1 MVPYMLCEVC
11 GCKGNVFEE
20 THQTF
25 VQKRISDIKK
35 EIGQIVEKEKDD
47 NKFVQRREIR
57 TTKCRKI
64 FISVYGC
71 CNFAAKSLT
80 NLNDMDIIEEAFR
93 MHRQQLV
100 NYVNKRVDDYDL
112 AEDIVQDAFVR
123 LLGMEV
129 GVREE
134 SIKPLLFTTC
144 QHLIFDYLRR
154 KKVAET
160 VYQYMYTCES
170 HAVETSEAILYAQ
183 ELSTEEERVV
193 SAMPWK
199 RQQVYRLSRF
209 EGQSIGEI
217 AASMGVAHKTVE
229 VHLFVGRK
237 EVREQLRAYA
247 S

>member
-1 MVPYMLCEVC
+1 
-11 GCKGNVFEE
+11 
-20 THQTF
+20 
-25 VQKRISDIKK
+25 
-35 EIGQIVEKEKDD
+35 
-47 NKFVQRREIR
+47 
-57 TTKCRKI
+57 
-64 FISVYGC
+64 
-71 CNFAAKSLT
+71 
-80 NLNDMDIIEEAFR
+80 MDIIEEAFR